1 MKHEC
6 DPHELAHHWTLSA
19 DERALLANKTGPT
32 RLSFALLLKI
42 FQRDGRFPVRREDIA
57 EHIVTYLAQQVG
69 VSPEEYA
76 AVDWSE
82 RTQRQHRA
90 QVHEYCGFR
99 VFGAQDEPAFVAWL
113 SERVT
118 TPNPEAEALKLAGYD
133 HLRTEHIEPPQPER
147 LRRLLREA
155 VRQREQQV
163 ITATRAQL
171 SAPVCAALD
180 MLIRTS
186 TPDEDDSAV
195 DQAALFPIRSELA
208 TLKEDAG
215 AVKVETVLEEIE
227 KLKQL
232 RSLGLPEEL
241 FRDAPAKLV
250 THYRQ
255 RAASEKPRDLR
266 RHPPE
271 IRYTLLAALCWQRQH
286 EITDTLVDLLINIA
300 HRIGVRAEEKVDV
313 ALLQYAKKVV
323 GKTKLLY
330 KVAKAAKGHPDGRVK
345 DVIYPVVGEQTLDD
359 VIREAEADAGHE
371 RQVKLVTRASYSHHY
386 RRIVPALLDVLVFK
400 CNNERHRPVMDALAL
415 LQRYRDRKTTVFPL
429 KEDVPLDGVVK
440 DDWHDLVLDDKQG
453 GRVNR
458 ISYEICVLTTLREKV
473 RCKEIWVAGA
483 HRFRNPD
490 EDLPQDFDARR
501 DEYYA
506 AIEQP
511 RDAAAFVAQVR
522 HTLETAL
529 TAFNANLPTN
539 PKVKILTSKKGKG
552 RISLTPLAEQ
562 PEPPNLLKLTAALVH
577 HWPMTNLLDILKET
591 ELRVQ
596 FTEAFRT
603 VGTREVLDQDTLQ
616 RRLLLCLHGLGTNA
630 GLKRMCSGSS
640 EHRYTDLLYV
650 RRRYIL
656 KEHLRVAIAKVC
668 NAIFTVRQAELWG
681 EGTTACASDSK
692 KFGAWDQNLM
702 TAWHARYGGPGV
714 MIYYHVERNSVC
726 IYSQLKACSSS
737 EVAAMIEGVLR
748 HDTEMDVEKN
758 YVDTHGQSEVGFAFC
773 YLLGFHLLPR
783 LKNLKKQRLYRPTAG
798 EPEAYPNLQPILS
811 RAINWGVIEQQYD
824 ELIKFATAL
833 RLGTADAESILRR
846 FTRGNAQHPTY
857 KALCELGKALKT
869 IFLCD
874 FLRLESLRREIHEGL
889 QVIETWNSAN
899 DFILY
904 GKGGEFASNKVE
916 DHELLMLSLHLL
928 QVSLV
933 YVNTLMIQQV
943 LNEPEWQGRLTATDL
958 RALTPLKWQH
968 INPYGTFTLNMQE
981 RLPLQFAA

>member
-1 MKHEC
+1 M
-6 DPHELAHHWTLSA
+6 
-19 DERALLANKTGPT
+19 
-32 RLSFALLLKI
+32 
-42 FQRDGRFPVRREDIA
+42 
-57 EHIVTYLAQQVG
+57 
-69 VSPEEYA
+69 
-76 AVDWSE
+76 
-82 RTQRQHRA
+82 
-90 QVHEYCGFR
+90 
-99 VFGAQDEPAFVAWL
+99 
-113 SERVT
+113 
-118 TPNPEAEALKLAGYD
+118 
-133 HLRTEHIEPPQPER
+133 
-147 LRRLLREA
+147 
-155 VRQREQQV
+155 
-163 ITATRAQL
+163 
-171 SAPVCAALD
+171 CAALD
-180 MLIRTS
+180 ALIQTS
-186 TPDEDDSAV
+186 TSDADDSSME
-195 DQAALFPIRSELA
+195 QASLFPVRSELT

-232 RSLGLPEEL
+232 RSLGLPEDL
-241 FRDAPAKLV
+241 FGDVPAKLV

-255 RAASEKPRDLR
+255 RAAGEKPRDLR

-271 IRYTLLAALCWQRQH
+271 IRYTLLAALCWQRQR
-286 EITDTLVDLLINIA
+286 EITDTLVELLLHIA
-300 HRIGVRAEEKVDV
+300 HRIGVRAEAKVDIV
-313 ALLQYAKKVV
+313 LMQYAKKVV

-330 KVAKAAKGHPDGRVK
+330 KLAKAAKGQPDGRVK
-345 DVIYPVVGEQTLDD
+345 DVIYPAVGEQTLSDI
-359 VIREAEADAGHE
+359 IREAEADAGHE

-386 RRIVPALLDVLVFK
+386 RRIVPALLAMLAFK
-400 CNNERHRPVMDALAL
+400 CNNERHRPLMEALAL
-415 LQRYRDRKTTVFPL
+415 LQRYRERKTPLFPL

-440 DDWHDLVLDDKQG
+440 EDWQDLVLDVQQG

-490 EDLPQDFDARR
+490 EDLPQDFEVRR
-501 DEYYA
+501 DDYYA
-506 AIEQP
+506 TLKQP
-511 RDAAAFVAQVR
+511 REATVFVAHLR
-522 HTLETAL
+522 HTLESAL
-529 TAFNANLPTN
+529 VTFNADLPAN
-539 PKVKILTSKKGKG
+539 PKVKLLTSKKGKG

-562 PEPPNLLKLTAALVH
+562 PEPPNLLQLTAALVH

-591 ELRVQ
+591 ELRVR
-596 FTEAFRT
+596 FTEAFRS
-603 VGTREVLDQDTLQ
+603 VGTREVLNSDTLQ

-640 EHRYTDLLYV
+640 EHRYSDLLYV
-650 RRRYIL
+650 RRRYIT
-656 KEHLRVAIAKVC
+656 KDHLREAIAKVC
-668 NAIFTVRQAELWG
+668 NAIFTIRRADLWG

-702 TAWHARYGGPGV
+702 TEWHARYGGPGV

-726 IYSQLKACSSS
+726 IYSQLKSCSSS

-748 HDTEMDVEKN
+748 HDTEMEVEKN

-773 YLLGFHLLPR
+773 YLLGFHRLPR
-783 LKNLKKQRLYRPTAG
+783 RRNLKKQRLYRPTTGA
-798 EPEAYPNLQPILS
+798 PDAYANLQPILT
-811 RAINWGVIEQQYD
+811 RPINWVVIEQQYD
-824 ELIKFATAL
+824 ELIRFATAL

-846 FTRGNAQHPTY
+846 FTRGNGQHPTY

-904 GKGGEFASNKVE
+904 GKGGELASNKME
-916 DHELLMLSLHLL
+916 DHEILMLSLHLL

-943 LNEPEWQGRLTATDL
+943 LAEPE
-958 RALTPLKWQH
+958 
-968 INPYGTFTLNMQE
+968 
-981 RLPLQFAA
+981 